1 MYSNI
6 KMHSD
11 FEFIETNAT
20 LLFAVGSLFWGYIK
34 LEVLVLCFWFHDFLV
49 NWSPKA
55 AKITS
60 AKFHRSWMRL
70 SEKIK
75 I

>member
-1 MYSNI
+1 ML
-6 KMHSD
+6 KHQ
-11 FEFIETNAT
+11 NAQSFLNELKRMLHCY
-20 LLFAVGSLFWGYIK
+20 LLLAIFFWGDIN
-34 LEVLVLCFWFHDFLV
+34 LEALVLCSWFHDFLV
-49 NWSPKA
+49 NWSPKL